1 MSYIEF
7 DSTRPIDLI
16 PMGRMAIDFNPV
28 IPPFQSLVEA
38 DTFKKYVGGSPA
50 NVAVGLARL
59 GKKSASSA
67 RFPMISSAIT
77 SQNSLT
83 MRVST
88 PLTSQERRTAKN

>member
-28 IPPFQSLVEA
+28 IPPFQQTLPLVLQDSA
-38 DTFKKYVGGSPA
+38 
-50 NVAVGLARL
+50 
-59 GKKSASSA
+59 KKSALSA
-67 RFPMISSAIT
+67 KFQMISSAIT

-88 PLTSQERRTAKN
+88 LLTLQEQRTAKN